1 MNHAPVRVQ
10 PIILAAGQGKRMGN
24 PNLPKVLTEV
34 GGKSLIA
41 HLLHSV
47 ESVQQLLPATVVV
60 GFQAQLVQRALGNG
74 YTYVT
79 QDAMQGTGHA
89 VACTQ
94 AALQGTADAY
104 LVLYGDQPLTTA
116 ESIQAIIEEHQR
128 SGAVLTLAT
137 FSSTESVFDGFGR
150 VLRDEQGVITGI
162 RERRDCTPEEA
173 AITEYNPALYCF
185 SDTWLWGALKKIT
198 PVNAQAEYYLTD
210 LLAIALAEGEVVAS
224 LQLPRWQEFLGV
236 NTPEQLGEVARWL
249 PST

>member
-1 MNHAPVRVQ
+1 MNHAPARVQ

-34 GGKSLIA
+34 GGKSLIS
-41 HLLHSV
+41 HLLKTVDTV
-47 ESVQQLLPATVVV
+47 EQLLPAAIVV
-60 GFQAQLVQRALGNG
+60 GFQAPLVQQALGDG

-79 QDAMQGTGHA
+79 QDSMLGTGHA

-94 AALQGTADAY
+94 NALQGTADAY
-104 LVLYGDQPLTTA
+104 LVLYGDQPLTTS
-116 ESIQAIIEEHQR
+116 ESIQSIIDEHQR

-150 VLRDEQGVITGI
+150 VLRDQRGVITGI

-185 SDTWLWGALKKIT
+185 SDAWLWSALAKIT
-198 PVNAQAEYYLTD
+198 PANAQAEYYLTD
-210 LLAIALAEGEVVAS
+210 LLAIALAEGESVAS

-236 NTPEQLGEVARWL
+236 NTPEQLAEVAKWL
-249 PST
+249 P